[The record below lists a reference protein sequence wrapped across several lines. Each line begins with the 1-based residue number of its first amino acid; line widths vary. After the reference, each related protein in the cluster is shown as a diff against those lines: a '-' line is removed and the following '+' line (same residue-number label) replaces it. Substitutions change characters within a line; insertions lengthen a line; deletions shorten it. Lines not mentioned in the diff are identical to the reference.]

1 MPRPIV
7 SVPGARCVALLAAP
21 VSLAAQD
28 RKGGA
33 RAGLELNPLKEIA
46 S

>member
-7 SVPGARCVALLAAP
+7 SVPGGRRAALVVASATP
-21 VSLAAQD
+21 AAQD